1 MKNVSRLIPLLSGI
15 VTLSGCNHAPQKN
28 NGQNSQKPI
37 IIYIFAEEANSCL
50 TTESTNTNR

>member
-28 NGQNSQKPI
+28 NGQNSQKPNI
-37 IIYIFAEEANSCL
+37 MQMISALVI
-50 TTESTNTNR
+50 